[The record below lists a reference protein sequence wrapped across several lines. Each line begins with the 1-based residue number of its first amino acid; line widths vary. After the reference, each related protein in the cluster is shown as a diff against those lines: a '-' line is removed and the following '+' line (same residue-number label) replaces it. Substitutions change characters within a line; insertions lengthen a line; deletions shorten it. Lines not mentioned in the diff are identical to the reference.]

1 MIIRTYRALL
11 RGNRLEWLGEAPES
25 ETDHP
30 LSVQVTVLEE
40 GTAAE
45 EATRG
50 QAMAAALE
58 QLAAHGALSDITD
71 PVKWQR
77 ELRQDRPLPGRER

>member
-1 MIIRTYRALL
+1 MVRTYRALL
-11 RGNRLEWLGEAPES
+11 RGNRLEWLEEVPES

-30 LSVQVTVLEE
+30 LSVQVTILEQ
-40 GTAAE
+40 GAAAE
-45 EATRG
+45 EVSRG
-50 QAMAAALE
+50 QAMANLLERVAAR
-58 QLAAHGALSDITD
+58 GALSDIAD